1 VTKMLFFLFY
11 IAAILFIVHILF
23 NYNRKAAL
31 IRKIPGLKDH
41 FIVGNGLQGIKSPVD
56 IFRFGRELAKK
67 HNGIYRFWCFP
78 IGAVF
83 IYNPDDVEII
93 LTSMKYHEKS
103 VIYKFLKPWLNDGLL
118 LSGGSKWLD
127 RRKIL
132 TPAFHFNILQR
143 YLVSLKDSAERL
155 VDTVN
160 KVLNVEVDLVPIISE
175 CTLQSICESAM
186 GTKLSDDSTGKSY
199 KTAIH
204 ELGLLLVQR
213 FVRIYLYADFLFNL
227 SALAKRQNKY
237 LSIVHNFTR
246 NVIKERKKYIA
257 DNGIDLS
264 NDSSNSNE
272 DDSVNIY
279 RKKRRTAMLDLLI
292 LAEKDGLIDNA
303 GIEEEVDTFMFEGHD
318 TTAAALTYCF
328 MLIANHPDI
337 QDKILAELNEIYGK
351 TNRAVTMED
360 LNEMRYLERC
370 IKEAIRLYPPVPFI
384 SRKLNNNVQLSNYTV
399 PAGTLCHIHIY
410 DLHRLESLYPN
421 PDKFDPDRFL
431 PENVAKRHNY
441 AYIPFSAGPRNCIG
455 QKFAMMQMKTAV
467 SAILRNFK
475 LLPVT
480 GCSDLEFQ
488 ADLILRNSKPV
499 LVKFVKRGI
508 NE

>member
-1 VTKMLFFLFY
+1 MAAVVAKMEL
-11 IAAILFIVHILF
+11 
-23 NYNRKAAL
+23 
-31 IRKIPGLKDH
+31 
-41 FIVGNGLQGIKSPVD
+41 
-56 IFRFGRELAKK
+56 FRFGRELAKNY
-67 HNGIYRFWCFP
+67 NGIYRFWSFP

-143 YLVSLKDSAERL
+143 YLVSLKDSADRL

-264 NDSSNSNE
+264 NDSSNSTE

-318 TTAAALTYCF
+318 TTAAALTYCL

-499 LVKFVKRGI
+499 FVKFVKRG
-508 NE
+508 